1 MCGGNGIEEENRGKS
16 LSKLPKFYEY
26 KGCVEKDGDRGRYRA
41 ECTQQTHTQNEKSH
55 QRRHSFFVYGC
66 VCTAAADRIHRVG
79 EKKREKERDCTVR
92 VSMKHNPSLIAS
104 RLSSLRYSVALHIK
118 PSFFVILLLRYIL
131 MLFTTIVLTISVF
144 FPSILLILSLLLFLF
159 RSRDQRPLTKSRI

>member
-1 MCGGNGIEEENRGKS
+1 MQAGILNACWQWHRRGKS

-66 VCTAAADRIHRVG
+66 VCTVAADRIHRVG
-79 EKKREKERDCTVR
+79 EKKGKKKETVQS

-144 FPSILLILSLLLFLF
+144 FSVDIINIIIIIIPFPQS
-159 RSRDQRPLTKSRI
+159 

>member
-1 MCGGNGIEEENRGKS
+1 MAKFQHNSDYLMGSFNRLSRLVKYSLFHKLKDIIEAIRPQLPCIIVYVYLNSENICDASRDSECGVAMAYRRGKS

-79 EKKREKERDCTVR
+79 EKKKEKKKETVQ
-92 VSMKHNPSLIAS
+92 SES
-104 RLSSLRYSVALHIK
+104 
-118 PSFFVILLLRYIL
+118 
-131 MLFTTIVLTISVF
+131 
-144 FPSILLILSLLLFLF
+144 
-159 RSRDQRPLTKSRI
+159 Q

>member
-1 MCGGNGIEEENRGKS
+1 MAKCQHNSDYLMGSFNRLSRLVKYSLFHKLKDIIEAIRPQLPCIMYMCIWILKIYAMQAGILNACWQWHRRGKS

-66 VCTAAADRIHRVG
+66 VCTVAADRIHRVG
-79 EKKREKERDCTVR
+79 EKKGKKKETVQ
-92 VSMKHNPSLIAS
+92 SESQWN
-104 RLSSLRYSVALHIK
+104 
-118 PSFFVILLLRYIL
+118 
-131 MLFTTIVLTISVF
+131 TIHH
-144 FPSILLILSLLLFLF
+144 
-159 RSRDQRPLTKSRI
+159 